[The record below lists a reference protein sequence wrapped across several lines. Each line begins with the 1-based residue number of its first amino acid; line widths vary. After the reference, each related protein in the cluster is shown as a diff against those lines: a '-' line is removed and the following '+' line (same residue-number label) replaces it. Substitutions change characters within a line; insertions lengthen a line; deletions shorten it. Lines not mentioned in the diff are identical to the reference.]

1 MSLFK
6 SPHRC
11 LFRVNQVFLMLF
23 LLHSLLMAQ
32 DPQEQ
37 KKTKKAQVKPP
48 VITEEILVVGEAP
61 NDRPVS
67 TVTTLNETQIEHTK
81 PLDLAEIIRYA
92 PGVSVTFGDKSVY
105 TLKLR
110 GVDDRRIALL
120 VDGIPVYEPYYSSFD
135 LKTISADGID
145 SLQLTKGPSS
155 VLYGANTMGGI
166 VNVVTQ
172 RPEGRPQLSL
182 NASYGE
188 SNTKS
193 LGARSGVQIGRW
205 AFSGTLLY
213 QDSGGFYFPDEAGGS
228 RLERP
233 NSDYER
239 LNVNGKLYFNPTDRS
254 EVMLNAGLY
263 SSSYSMPPALES
275 SKPRYWQFK
284 NWDRLS
290 LNAGGFSGVGKDSVV
305 RFRAFFVDYDNTL
318 AMFNDQELTQM
329 RFESTHDNA
338 VYGMFG
344 LADLG
349 IHPNNRLKFSF
360 DYKGD
365 DARTQEDVG
374 APWEEY
380 DQLTV
385 SFAVEDHLTFLDI
398 WQLVAG
404 VSYDYLDKF
413 TGESTG
419 NLNPLVGIRYTPREY
434 LDLHLSYSLK
444 SRFPSMRSM
453 YSSPSGNP
461 DLLSESGSIWELGF
475 EFTREVQITGAVFL
489 MSFKD
494 LIDSVRLPEYDFQR
508 RYFNIAA
515 AHINGFE
522 LSIQKSM
529 RQALFSVNYTFLDH
543 RNETDDQ
550 PLMTLSD
557 HGLNFDVQ
565 IFPLQGLRWG
575 ILGLWASDSHYLL
588 TEDERVNIPAYF
600 NLDSIL
606 AFRWDKT
613 EIFLKATNLLNTYI
627 YSEPGFPWRGR
638 YFELGIRADLF

>member
-1 MSLFK
+1 MFLCK
-6 SPHRC
+6 PHDR
-11 LFRVNQVFLMLF
+11 LYFRRGQVYLMLF
-23 LLHSLLMAQ
+23 LIPAWLMAE
-32 DPQEQ
+32 DLQEQ
-37 KKTKKAQVKPP
+37 TKTKKAQVKPP

-67 TVTTLNETQIEHTK
+67 TVTTLSETQIDHAK

-92 PGVSVTFGDKSVY
+92 PGVSVSFGDKSVY

-166 VNVVTQ
+166 VNVITQ
-172 RPEGRPQLSL
+172 RPEGSPQLSL
-182 NASYGE
+182 NASFGE

-193 LGARSGVQIGRW
+193 LGARSGLQFGRW
-205 AFSGTLLY
+205 AFSGTMLY
-213 QDSGGFYFPDEAGGS
+213 QDSTGFYFPDEAGGS
-228 RLERP
+228 RQERS
-233 NSDYER
+233 NSDYQR
-239 LNVNGKLYFNPTDRS
+239 LNLNGKLYFNPTDRS
-254 EVMLNAGLY
+254 EVMLNLGLY
-263 SSSYSMPPALES
+263 RSAYSMPPALES
-275 SKPRYWQFK
+275 SRPRYWQFK

-305 RFRAFFVDYDNTL
+305 RFRVFYVDYDNTL
-318 AMFNDQELTQM
+318 AMFNDPELTQM

-338 VYGMFG
+338 VYGMFA

-349 IHPNNRLKFSF
+349 ILPHNRLKFSF

-365 DARTQEDVG
+365 ESHTQDDVG

-385 SFAVEDHLTFLDI
+385 SFAMEDHLVFMDI

-404 VSYDYLDKF
+404 ISYDHLDKF

-419 NLNPLVGIRYTPREY
+419 SFHPLVGIRCTPREY
-434 LDLHLSYSLK
+434 LDLHLSYSQK
-444 SRFPSMRSM
+444 SRFPSMRSL
-453 YSSPSGNP
+453 YSRPSGNP

-494 LIDSVRLPEYDFQR
+494 LIDSVILPEYDFQR
-508 RYFNIAA
+508 RYYNIAA

-522 LSIQKSM
+522 LSFQKSL
-529 RQALFSVNYTFLDH
+529 RQASFSVNYTFLDH
-543 RNETDDQ
+543 RDETNDQ

-557 HGLNFDVQ
+557 HSLNFNVQ
-565 IFPLQGLRWG
+565 IYPLQGLRWG
-575 ILGLWASDSHYLL
+575 ISGLWASDSHYLL
-588 TEDERVNIPAYF
+588 REDEIVDIPAYF
-600 NLDSIL
+600 YLDSIL
-606 AFRWDKT
+606 AYRWDKT
-613 EIFLKATNLLNTYI
+613 EIFLKASNLLNSYI

-638 YFELGIRADLF
+638 YLELGIRADLF

>member
-1 MSLFK
+1 
-6 SPHRC
+6 
-11 LFRVNQVFLMLF
+11 MLF
-23 LLHSLLMAQ
+23 LLPAWLMAQ
-32 DPQEQ
+32 DSQDQ
-37 KKTKKAQVKPP
+37 TKAKKAQAKPP
-48 VITEEILVVGEAP
+48 VITEEILVVGEVP

-67 TVTTLNETQIEHTK
+67 TITTLSDTQIDRAK

-105 TLKLR
+105 SLKLR

-166 VNVVTQ
+166 INVITQ
-172 RPEGRPQLSL
+172 RPEGSPQLSL

-193 LGARSGVQIGRW
+193 LGARSGLQFGRW
-205 AFSGTLLY
+205 AFSGTMLY
-213 QDSGGFYFPDEAGGS
+213 QDSKGFYFPNEAGGS
-228 RLERP
+228 RQVRS

-263 SSSYSMPPALES
+263 SSAYSMPPALES
-275 SKPRYWQFK
+275 PRPRYWQFK

-305 RFRAFFVDYDNTL
+305 RFRAFYVGYDNTL
-318 AMFNDQELTQM
+318 AMFNDPELTQV

-338 VYGMFG
+338 VYGMFA

-349 IHPNNRLKFSF
+349 ILPGHRLKFSF

-365 DARTQEDVG
+365 EAHTQENVG

-385 SFAVEDHLTFLDI
+385 SFAVEDHLVFMDR

-404 VSYDYLDKF
+404 VSYDHLDKF

-419 NLNPLVGIRYTPREY
+419 SFNPLVGIRYSPREY
-434 LDLHLSYSLK
+434 LDLHLSYSRK

-494 LIDSVRLPEYDFQR
+494 LIDSVILPEYDFQR
-508 RYFNIAA
+508 RYYNIAA

-522 LSIQKSM
+522 LSLQKSLQ
-529 RQALFSVNYTFLDH
+529 QASFSANYTFLDH
-543 RNETDDQ
+543 RDETNDQ

-557 HGLNFDVQ
+557 HSLNFDVQ
-565 IFPLQGLRWG
+565 IFPLPGLRWG

-588 TEDERVNIPAYF
+588 TEDEVVDIPAYF

-606 AFRWDKT
+606 AYRWNKT
-613 EIFLKATNLLNTYI
+613 EIFLKATNLLNSFI

>member
-1 MSLFK
+1 MSLFN

-32 DPQEQ
+32 DSQEQ

-228 RLERP
+228 RLERS

-284 NWDRLS
+284 NWNRLS

-318 AMFNDQELTQM
+318 AMFDDQELTQM

-461 DLLSESGSIWELGF
+461 DLLSESGSILELGF

-522 LSIQKSM
+522 LSVQKSL
-529 RQALFSVNYTFLDH
+529 RQVSFSANYTFLDH
-543 RNETDDQ
+543 RNETDDS

-557 HGLNFDVQ
+557 HSLNFDVQ

-588 TEDERVNIPAYF
+588 TEDEIVDIPAYF